1 MNGNGSQAENEGEE
15 KTLRLTTPVGVVDLK
30 LHKNLG
36 VDPQNHTRKL
46 LVRIL
51 EILQPDWDV
60 AAIPKALA
68 WRGKICSSHSNLLL
82 MCQMGVA

>member
-1 MNGNGSQAENEGEE
+1 MEMGVRRKMRGKK
-15 KTLRLTTPVGVVDLK
+15 KTLRLTTRVGVVDLK

-36 VDPQNHTRKL
+36 VDPQNHARKL
-46 LVRIL
+46 PFKIL
-51 EILQPDWDV
+51 EIPQPDWDV

-82 MCQMGVA
+82 MCQMRVA